1 MIFITVGTH
10 EQQFN
15 RLVKEVDKLKES
27 GVIKEDVFIQLG
39 YSDYI
44 PKNCEWKKMISYDEM
59 DNYIRNSR
67 IVITHGGP
75 GSIFQC
81 INYNKTPIV
90 VPRNPEYDEHVDN
103 HQIEFVRKLN
113 DKKSVIGIEDISELE
128 NIIINYT
135 ALVSERESHG
145 SSNVEN
151 FNKKLSVVIKDIM
164 CR

>member
-75 GSIFQC
+75 GSIF
-81 INYNKTPIV
+81 
-90 VPRNPEYDEHVDN
+90 
-103 HQIEFVRKLN
+103 
-113 DKKSVIGIEDISELE
+113 S
-128 NIIINYT
+128 
-135 ALVSERESHG
+135 A
-145 SSNVEN
+145 
-151 FNKKLSVVIKDIM
+151 
-164 CR
+164 